1 MMQQYSSALLKIPSM
16 SRLYGAHLEELK
28 LISKNQLF
36 MTSTSLKKILYLCRD
51 RAEQMSKSSEQYAH
65 AMALVYENIA
75 HLCEIEM
82 PNEKQMIIDICNECA
97 KDMMSGNLAVGKSA
111 GEQLYKKKY
120 A

>member
-1 MMQQYSSALLKIPSM
+1 
-16 SRLYGAHLEELK
+16 
-28 LISKNQLF
+28 

-51 RAEQMSKSSEQYAH
+51 RAEQMSKSDQQYAH

-75 HLCEIEM
+75 HLCEIEL

-97 KDMMSGNLAVGKSA
+97 QDMMNGNIALGKPV

-120 A
+120 Q

>member
-1 MMQQYSSALLKIPSM
+1 MQQYSSVLLRIPSL
-16 SRLYGAHLEELK
+16 SRLFGVDLEELK
-28 LISKNQLF
+28 QLINPLIF
-36 MTSTSLKKILYLCRD
+36 MTSTSLKKVQQLCKD
-51 RAEQMSKSSEQYAH
+51 GAKELLQSNEPYAH

-75 HLCEIEM
+75 QLCEIEM

-97 KDMMSGNLAVGKSA
+97 KDMMNGNIALGKPV

>member
-1 MMQQYSSALLKIPSM
+1 
-16 SRLYGAHLEELK
+16 
-28 LISKNQLF
+28 
-36 MTSTSLKKILYLCRD
+36 MTSTPLRRIQQLCNA
-51 RAEQMSKSSEQYAH
+51 RAKTLSESDEQYAH
-65 AMALVYENIA
+65 AMALVYEIIA
-75 HLCEIEM
+75 QLCEIEI

>member
-1 MMQQYSSALLKIPSM
+1 
-16 SRLYGAHLEELK
+16 
-28 LISKNQLF
+28 

-51 RAEQMSKSSEQYAH
+51 RAEQMSKSDQQYAH

-75 HLCEIEM
+75 HLCEIEL

-97 KDMMSGNLAVGKSA
+97 KDMMLGNIALGKPV

>member
-1 MMQQYSSALLKIPSM
+1 
-16 SRLYGAHLEELK
+16 
-28 LISKNQLF
+28 

-51 RAEQMSKSSEQYAH
+51 RAEQMSKSDQQYAH

-97 KDMMSGNLAVGKSA
+97 KDMMQGNIALGKPV

-120 A
+120 Q

>member
-1 MMQQYSSALLKIPSM
+1 MQQYSSALLRILNM
-16 SRLYGAHLEELK
+16 SRLFGAHLEELK
-28 LISKNQLF
+28 AILNLITF

-51 RAEQMSKSSEQYAH
+51 RAEQMSKSDQQYAH

-97 KDMMSGNLAVGKSA
+97 KDMMQGNIALGKPV

-120 A
+120 Q